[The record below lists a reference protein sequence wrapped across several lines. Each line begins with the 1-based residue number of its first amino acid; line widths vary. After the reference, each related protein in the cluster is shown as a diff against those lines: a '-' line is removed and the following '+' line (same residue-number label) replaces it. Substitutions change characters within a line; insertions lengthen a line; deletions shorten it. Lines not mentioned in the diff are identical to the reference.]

1 MGGRGGGGSSLNMI
15 FSGGRVAGAMATV
28 AAVAVLMEVA
38 TIPMATAVAATVAME
53 VITDIPNITIY
64 TEFTEV
70 HTQRNT

>member
-1 MGGRGGGGSSLNMI
+1 MI
-15 FSGGRVAGAMATV
+15 FSGGRVAGATATA

-38 TIPMATAVAATVAME
+38 MILMAIAAAATVAME
-53 VITDIPNITIY
+53 VITNIPNITIY